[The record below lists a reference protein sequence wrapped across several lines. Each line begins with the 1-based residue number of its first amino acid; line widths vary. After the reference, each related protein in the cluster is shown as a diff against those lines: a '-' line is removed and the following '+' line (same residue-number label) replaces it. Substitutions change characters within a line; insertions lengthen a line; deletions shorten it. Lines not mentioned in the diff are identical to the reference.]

1 MKFYGRTEE
10 LKTFESEFSNLSS
23 GSRLAVI
30 TGRRRVGKTTLILKA
45 CQQSGLPYLYFFV
58 QRKYSEQELASEW
71 LSQVR
76 QQFNLTEDDGPARLK
91 LTSVIRFVMQKS
103 ADQPIIL
110 VIDECQELDFISESF
125 WSELQQ
131 IWDLNKNSSKL
142 MLIMS
147 GSVASALKHIFG
159 SISEPLY
166 GRMDLTLTVEPFSP
180 NVLTEI
186 FQDIYPKGKPED
198 LLALFAL
205 TGGVARYVE
214 ILSSIGS
221 FKQNDML
228 SFVFSPSGS
237 AFRSDGDVVLANEFR
252 IESSIYYSLLRA
264 IASGVSKWSELQNV
278 IPGQIG
284 PYLNRLEGQ
293 YNLIERVYPLGSI
306 SSRNVRYS
314 VSDEYFRFWF
324 RFIDTPVMK
333 NLAES
338 QQWSLMQKLC
348 KKDFETFSGR
358 CLESWFRKQY
368 SHSGQ
373 WTEVGTWWDKKGENE
388 IDLVALNSLEKKIE
402 IVEIKRQ
409 KSKINEHL
417 LAQKAKNFLRCNSK
431 LQSYKLSLK
440 ALTLEQMQE
449 LGNTEKN

>member
-76 QQFNLTEDDGPARLK
+76 QQFNLT
-91 LTSVIRFVMQKS
+91 Q
-103 ADQPIIL
+103 
-110 VIDECQELDFISESF
+110 DECQELDFINESF

-147 GSVASALKHIFG
+147 GSVASALKHIFS

-278 IPGQIG
+278 IRGQIG

-368 SHSGQ
+368 SYSGQ
-373 WTEVGTWWDKKGENE
+373 WTEVGTW
-388 IDLVALNSLEKKIE
+388 
-402 IVEIKRQ
+402 
-409 KSKINEHL
+409 
-417 LAQKAKNFLRCNSK
+417 
-431 LQSYKLSLK
+431 
-440 ALTLEQMQE
+440 
-449 LGNTEKN
+449 